1 MRPLLTHKPTITLA
15 VAALAGVM
23 VAFVCLQLV
32 DAVWAT
38 IFWLVAL
45 KIAWEDFCSLTVSD
59 LHLAVLGAGGLIRS
73 ALSVWDA
80 SNPQM
85 LITNLAEIIAIA
97 ALLGL
102 ALYALAVL
110 FRWIRRVE
118 GLGLGDIKLISV
130 AALWMPVEIVFQGIA
145 VAAIT
150 ALLLLA
156 IIALRMPEVFPADR
170 RIPFA
175 TFLAPSLWLVWMG
188 QQINSIGDGLF

>member
-1 MRPLLTHKPTITLA
+1 MGPSIMHKPTVIIA
-15 VAALAGVM
+15 VAALAGVI

-59 LHLAVLGAGGLIRS
+59 LQLAVLLACGLIRS
-73 ALSVWDA
+73 TLSVWDA
-80 SNPQM
+80 SDLQVSAAR
-85 LITNLAEIIAIA
+85 LAEIITIA

-102 ALYALAVL
+102 ALYALAIL
-110 FRWIRRVE
+110 YRWIRRVE
-118 GLGLGDIKLISV
+118 GLGLGDIKLIGV
-130 AALWMPVEIVFQGIA
+130 AALWMPVEIVFQGIT

-150 ALLLLA
+150 ALLMLA
-156 IIALRMPEVFPADR
+156 VIALRMPQIFPADR

>member
-1 MRPLLTHKPTITLA
+1 MRKLTVIMA

-59 LHLAVLGAGGLIRS
+59 FHLAILLACGVIRS
-73 ALSVWDA
+73 TLSVWDA
-80 SNPQM
+80 SNLQM
-85 LITNLAEIIAIA
+85 SLARLAEIIAIA
-97 ALLGL
+97 AVLGL
-102 ALYALAVL
+102 ALYALAIL
-110 FRWIRRVE
+110 FQWIRRVE

-130 AALWMPVEIVFQGIA
+130 AALWMPVEIVFQGITL
-145 VAAIT
+145 AAIT
-150 ALLLLA
+150 ALLMLA
-156 IIALRMPEVFPADR
+156 VIALRIPQAFPADR

-188 QQINSIGDGLF
+188 QQINCIGDGLF